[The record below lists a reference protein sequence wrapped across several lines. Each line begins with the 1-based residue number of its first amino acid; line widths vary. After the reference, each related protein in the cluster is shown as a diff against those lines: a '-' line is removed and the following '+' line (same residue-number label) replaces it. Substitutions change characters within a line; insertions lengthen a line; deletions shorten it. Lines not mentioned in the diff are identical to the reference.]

1 MKFTGYIAAALL
13 VSAGMPAMA
22 QTAGEATPN
31 VMVVSTPYHE
41 YVFGIKD
48 IDRIIFRYQDNVPD
62 PENYEQYKYSI
73 LDGAYRCLNGW
84 FDRDFGEA
92 VVLQGDEVMGCC
104 FAYGNYY
111 DDGRYLNPSVHQL
124 TLDHWGAHSGY
135 SNAWNGL
142 WYINRLIETYGSTP
156 DDPEIAPLRVMR
168 AYCHFWM
175 MELYGDFA
183 IYDHVLTEEE
193 VCALPRRPRA
203 EVAAFIESE
212 LLSTLSQDGALSKAN
227 DDTTYGR
234 PNYWMAAALLAKLY
248 LNWGVYTND
257 ITKVD
262 GSTPNPKLDDC
273 VRWCDE
279 IIQSGVFELGQGY
292 RQKFFPDNGVHIK
305 DFIYALDVDP
315 DGKAD
320 GTATWYRW
328 FGFKKDREC
337 SPYPLGWEPTVSI
350 AGNFALTKE
359 AVARFNLPGDERNGI
374 ILQGPQYRFDANYN
388 KTDDPVMLFQNPS
401 NPTSRS
407 MQLEYVADFDFD
419 DGSIYAF
426 GDTEQPSFTAT
437 NINNKTAWLN
447 IRKGARCFKFPP
459 REVDYTMWNRKQAND
474 YPIFRFA
481 DILLTK
487 AECILRG
494 AQATN
499 GDTPMSLFNQVR
511 RCSSAPE
518 LTANPT
524 MDELLD
530 ERSREFIL
538 EPWRRNDLIRFGKF
552 EADWG
557 EKNRYK
563 VWDDADHTQFHWVE
577 REGSADPNRRLI
589 PLSRDILS
597 TQHPTWQ
604 QNPGYAGL

>member
-13 VSAGMPAMA
+13 VSAGMQAMA
-22 QTAGEATPN
+22 QTADEATPN

-337 SPYPLGWEPTVSI
+337 SPYLLGWEPTVSI

-388 KTDDPVMLFQNPS
+388 KTDDPVMMVYRAN
-401 NPTSRS
+401 S

-563 VWDDADHTQFHWVE
+563 VWDDDAHTQFHWVE
-577 REGSADPNRRLI
+577 REGVTDPNRRLL

>member
-13 VSAGMPAMA
+13 VSAGMQAMA
-22 QTAGEATPN
+22 QTADEATPN

-292 RQKFFPDNGVHIK
+292 RQKFFPDNGVHVK

-328 FGFKKDREC
+328 FGFKKESQC
-337 SPYPLGWEPTVSI
+337 NPHSLGWEPTLSI
-350 AGNFALTKE
+350 AGIFALTKE
-359 AVARFNLPGDERNGI
+359 AVARFNLPGDERNEI

-401 NPTSRS
+401 NTTSRS

-563 VWDDADHTQFHWVE
+563 VWDDDAHTQFHWVD
-577 REGSADPNRRLI
+577 REGSADPNRRLL

>member
-13 VSAGMPAMA
+13 VMAGMPAMA
-22 QTAGEATPN
+22 QTADEATPN

-62 PENYEQYKYSI
+62 PENYDKYKYSI
-73 LDGAYRCLNGW
+73 LDGAYRCLNPW
-84 FDRDFGEA
+84 FMREFAEG
-92 VVLQGDEVMGCC
+92 VVYQGDEVMGCC
-104 FAYGNYY
+104 FGLGNYW
-111 DDGRYLNPSVHQL
+111 DDGRYVTASIHSLH
-124 TLDHWGAHSGY
+124 LDSWRTFSGY
-135 SNAWNGL
+135 GSASQGL
-142 WYINRLIETYGSTP
+142 DYINRLIETYGSMP
-156 DDPEIAPLRVMR
+156 EDSEIAPLRVMR

-175 MELYGDFA
+175 MEVYGDFP
-183 IYDHVLTEEE
+183 IYDHVLTEDEE
-193 VCALPRRPRA
+193 CDLPRRPRA

-212 LLSTLSQDGALSKAN
+212 LLATLSQEGALSKAN

-262 GSTPNPKLDDC
+262 GNTPNPKLDDC

-292 RQKFFPDNGVHIK
+292 RHKFFPDNGVHIK

-328 FGFKKDREC
+328 FGFKKDYMC
-337 SPYPLGWEPTVSI
+337 YPYLFGWKNPMSLAGQTV
-350 AGNFALTKE
+350 LTKE
-359 AVARFNLPGDERNGI
+359 CVDRFNLPGDERNDI
-374 ILQGPQYRFDANYN
+374 IISGPVFAYDAQFN
-388 KTDDPVMLFQNPS
+388 KTTTPVMVCKNID
-401 NPTSRS
+401 NPTTNNF
-407 MQLEYVADFDFD
+407 QLNFRADFEFD
-419 DGSIYAF
+419 DASIYSLGDEASPAF
-426 GDTEQPSFTAT
+426 NAT
-437 NINNKTAWLN
+437 NLKNGTALLN
-447 IRKGARCFKFPP
+447 LQKGARCFKFPP
-459 REVDYTMWNRKQAND
+459 REVDYTMWNRQQAND

-487 AECILRG
+487 AECIMRG

-499 GDTPMSLFNQVR
+499 GDTPMSLFNEVR

-518 LTANPT
+518 LAANPT

-552 EADWG
+552 EDDWG
-557 EKNRYK
+557 QKNKYK
-563 VWDDADHTQFHWVE
+563 VWDDDAHTQFHWVE
-577 REGSADPNRRLI
+577 RPGVKDPNRRLM
-589 PLSRDILS
+589 PLHRDMLN
-597 TQHPTWQ
+597 THPTWQ

>member
-13 VSAGMPAMA
+13 MSAGMQAMA
-22 QTAGEATPN
+22 QTADEATPN

-292 RQKFFPDNGVHIK
+292 RQKFFPDNGVHVK

-315 DGKAD
+315 DSKAD

-328 FGFKKDREC
+328 FGFKKESQC
-337 SPYPLGWEPTVSI
+337 NPHSLGWEPTLSI
-350 AGNFALTKE
+350 AGIFALTKE
-359 AVARFNLPGDERNGI
+359 AVARFNLPGDERNEI

-401 NPTSRS
+401 NTTSRS

-426 GDTEQPSFTAT
+426 GDTEQPSFNAT
-437 NINNKTAWLN
+437 NVNNKTAWLN

-563 VWDDADHTQFHWVE
+563 VWDDDAHTQFHWVE
-577 REGSADPNRRLI
+577 REGVTDPNRRLL

-604 QNPGYAGL
+604 QNPGYVGL

>member
-13 VSAGMPAMA
+13 VMAGMPAMA
-22 QTAGEATPN
+22 QTADEATPN

-212 LLSTLSQDGALSKAN
+212 LLSALSQDGALSKAN

-292 RQKFFPDNGVHIK
+292 RQKFFPDNGVHVK

-320 GTATWYRW
+320 GTTTWYRW
-328 FGFKKDREC
+328 FGFKKESQC
-337 SPYPLGWEPTVSI
+337 NPHSLGWEPTLSI
-350 AGNFALTKE
+350 AGIFALTKE
-359 AVARFNLPGDERNGI
+359 AVARFNLPGDERNEI
-374 ILQGPQYRFDANYN
+374 ILQGPQ
-388 KTDDPVMLFQNPS
+388 V
-401 NPTSRS
+401 
-407 MQLEYVADFDFD
+407 
-419 DGSIYAF
+419 
-426 GDTEQPSFTAT
+426 
-437 NINNKTAWLN
+437 
-447 IRKGARCFKFPP
+447 
-459 REVDYTMWNRKQAND
+459 
-474 YPIFRFA
+474 
-481 DILLTK
+481 
-487 AECILRG
+487 
-494 AQATN
+494 
-499 GDTPMSLFNQVR
+499 
-511 RCSSAPE
+511 
-518 LTANPT
+518 
-524 MDELLD
+524 
-530 ERSREFIL
+530 
-538 EPWRRNDLIRFGKF
+538 
-552 EADWG
+552 
-557 EKNRYK
+557 
-563 VWDDADHTQFHWVE
+563 
-577 REGSADPNRRLI
+577 
-589 PLSRDILS
+589 
-597 TQHPTWQ
+597 
-604 QNPGYAGL
+604 

>member
-1 MKFTGYIAAALL
+1 MKFTGYIAAALI
-13 VSAGMPAMA
+13 VSAGMQAMA
-22 QTAGEATPN
+22 QTADEATPN

-104 FAYGNYY
+104 FGLGNYY
-111 DDGRYLNPSVHQL
+111 DDGRYLKPSVHQL

-142 WYINRLIETYGSTP
+142 WHINQLIETYGSTP

-212 LLSTLSQDGALSKAN
+212 LLSTLSQEGALSKAN

-257 ITKVD
+257 ITEVD
-262 GSTPNPKLDDC
+262 GTTPNPKLDDC

-292 RQKFFPDNGVHIK
+292 RQKFFPDNGVHVK

-320 GTATWYRW
+320 GTSMWYRW
-328 FGFKKDREC
+328 FGFKKEGEC
-337 SPYPLGWEPTVSI
+337 NPHSLGWEPTLSI
-350 AGNFALTKE
+350 AGMFALTKE
-359 AVARFNLPGDERNGI
+359 AVARFNLPGDERNEI

-388 KTDDPVMLFQNPS
+388 KTDDPVMIVYRAN
-401 NPTSRS
+401 S

-419 DGSIYAF
+419 DSSVYSL
-426 GDTEQPSFTAT
+426 GDEAQPAVNAT
-437 NINNKTAWLN
+437 NMANKTAWFN

-518 LTANPT
+518 LAADPT

-563 VWDDADHTQFHWVE
+563 VWDDDAHTQFHWVE
-577 REGSADPNRRLI
+577 REGSADPNRRLL

-597 TQHPTWQ
+597 TQQPTWQ

>member
-13 VSAGMPAMA
+13 VSAGMQAMA
-22 QTAGEATPN
+22 QTADEATPN

-62 PENYEQYKYSI
+62 PENYDQYKYSI

-104 FAYGNYY
+104 FALGNYY

-142 WYINRLIETYGSTP
+142 WYINQLIETYGSTP

-183 IYDHVLTEEE
+183 IYDHVLTEDE

-212 LLSTLSQDGALSKAN
+212 LLSALSQDGALSKAN

-234 PNYWMAAALLAKLY
+234 PNYWMAAALLVKLY

-279 IIQSGVFELGQGY
+279 IIQSGVFELGPGY
-292 RQKFFPDNGVHIK
+292 RHKFFPDNGVHVK

-315 DGKAD
+315 DSKAD
-320 GTATWYRW
+320 GTTTWYRW
-328 FGFKKDREC
+328 FGFKKESQC
-337 SPYPLGWEPTVSI
+337 NPHSLGWEPTLSI
-350 AGNFALTKE
+350 AGIFALTKE
-359 AVARFNLPGDERNGI
+359 AVARFNLPGDERNEI

-563 VWDDADHTQFHWVE
+563 VWDDDAHTQFHWVE
-577 REGSADPNRRLI
+577 REGSADPNRRLL
-589 PLSRDILS
+589 PLSRDILT
-597 TQHPTWQ
+597 TQQPTWQ

>member
-13 VSAGMPAMA
+13 VMAGMPAMA
-22 QTAGEATPN
+22 QTADEATPN

-212 LLSTLSQDGALSKAN
+212 LLSALSQDGALSKAN

-292 RQKFFPDNGVHIK
+292 RQKFFPDNGVHVK

-320 GTATWYRW
+320 GTTTWYRW
-328 FGFKKDREC
+328 FGFKKESQC
-337 SPYPLGWEPTVSI
+337 NPHSLGWEPTLSI
-350 AGNFALTKE
+350 AGIFALTKE
-359 AVARFNLPGDERNGI
+359 AVARFNLPGDERNEI

-518 LTANPT
+518 LAANPT

-563 VWDDADHTQFHWVE
+563 VWDDDAHTQFHWVE
-577 REGSADPNRRLI
+577 REGVTDPNRRLL

>member
-1 MKFTGYIAAALL
+1 
-13 VSAGMPAMA
+13 MA
-22 QTAGEATPN
+22 RLMVPPHGTAGSGLKRIEN
-31 VMVVSTPYHE
+31 V
-41 YVFGIKD
+41 
-48 IDRIIFRYQDNVPD
+48 VPIR
-62 PENYEQYKYSI
+62 S
-73 LDGAYRCLNGW
+73 DG
-84 FDRDFGEA
+84 
-92 VVLQGDEVMGCC
+92 
-104 FAYGNYY
+104 
-111 DDGRYLNPSVHQL
+111 
-124 TLDHWGAHSGY
+124 
-135 SNAWNGL
+135 
-142 WYINRLIETYGSTP
+142 
-156 DDPEIAPLRVMR
+156 
-168 AYCHFWM
+168 
-175 MELYGDFA
+175 
-183 IYDHVLTEEE
+183 
-193 VCALPRRPRA
+193 
-203 EVAAFIESE
+203 
-212 LLSTLSQDGALSKAN
+212 
-227 DDTTYGR
+227 
-234 PNYWMAAALLAKLY
+234 
-248 LNWGVYTND
+248 
-257 ITKVD
+257 
-262 GSTPNPKLDDC
+262 
-273 VRWCDE
+273 
-279 IIQSGVFELGQGY
+279 
-292 RQKFFPDNGVHIK
+292 
-305 DFIYALDVDP
+305 
-315 DGKAD
+315 
-320 GTATWYRW
+320 
-328 FGFKKDREC
+328 
-337 SPYPLGWEPTVSI
+337 EPTVSI

-563 VWDDADHTQFHWVE
+563 VWDDDAHTQFHWVE
-577 REGSADPNRRLI
+577 REGSADPNRRLL

-597 TQHPTWQ
+597 TQQPTWQ

>member
-13 VSAGMPAMA
+13 VSAGMQAMA
-22 QTAGEATPN
+22 QTANEATPN

-62 PENYEQYKYSI
+62 PENYDKYKSDI
-73 LDGAYRCLNGW
+73 FDGAYRCLNSW
-84 FDRDFGEA
+84 FDRDFGET

-124 TLDHWGAHSGY
+124 SLDSWATYSGY
-135 SNAWNGL
+135 SRAWNGL
-142 WYINRLIETYGSTP
+142 MTINQLIDTYGATP

-212 LLSTLSQDGALSKAN
+212 LLSALSQDGALSKAN

-328 FGFKKDREC
+328 FGFKKDKEC
-337 SPYPLGWEPTVSI
+337 SPYPLGWKPTVSI
-350 AGNFALTKE
+350 GGNFALTKE
-359 AVARFNLPGDERNGI
+359 AVARFNLPGDERNEI
-374 ILQGPQYRFDANYN
+374 ILQGPQYRFDAYYN
-388 KTDDPVMLFQNPS
+388 KTDDPVMMVYRANSL
-401 NPTSRS
+401 
-407 MQLEYVADFDFD
+407 QLEYVTDFDFD

-426 GDTEQPSFTAT
+426 GDTEQPSFNAT

-557 EKNRYK
+557 EKNKYK
-563 VWDDADHTQFHWVE
+563 VWDDDAHTQFHWVD
-577 REGSADPNRRLI
+577 REGVTDPNRRLL

>member
-13 VSAGMPAMA
+13 VSAGMQAVA
-22 QTAGEATPN
+22 QTADEATPN

-92 VVLQGDEVMGCC
+92 VVLHGDEVMGCC
-104 FAYGNYY
+104 FGLGNYY
-111 DDGRYLNPSVHQL
+111 DDGRYLKPSVHQL

-142 WYINRLIETYGSTP
+142 WHINQLIDTYGSTS

-183 IYDHVLTEEE
+183 IYDHDLTEEE

-212 LLSTLSQDGALSKAN
+212 LLATLSQDGALSKAN

-292 RQKFFPDNGVHIK
+292 RQKFFPDNGVHVK

-359 AVARFNLPGDERNGI
+359 AVARFNLPGDERNEI

-419 DGSIYAF
+419 DGSIYAL

-518 LTANPT
+518 LAANPT

-563 VWDDADHTQFHWVE
+563 VWDDDAHTQFHWVE
-577 REGSADPNRRLI
+577 REGVTDPNRRLL

>member
-13 VSAGMPAMA
+13 VSAGMQAMA
-22 QTAGEATPN
+22 QTADEATPN

-212 LLSTLSQDGALSKAN
+212 LLATLSQDGALSKAN

-292 RQKFFPDNGVHIK
+292 RQKFFPDNGVHVK

-328 FGFKKDREC
+328 FGFKKESQC
-337 SPYPLGWEPTVSI
+337 NPHSLGWEPTLSI
-350 AGNFALTKE
+350 AGIFALTKE
-359 AVARFNLPGDERNGI
+359 AVARFNLPGDERNEI
-374 ILQGPQYRFDANYN
+374 ILHGPQYRFDANYN

-577 REGSADPNRRLI
+577 REGVTDPNRRLL